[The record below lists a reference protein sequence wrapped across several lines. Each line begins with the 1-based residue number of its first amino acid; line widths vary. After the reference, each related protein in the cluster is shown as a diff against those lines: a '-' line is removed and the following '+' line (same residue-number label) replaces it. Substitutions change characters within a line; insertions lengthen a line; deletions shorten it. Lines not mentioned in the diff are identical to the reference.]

1 MDAIELSLNSETSRH
16 MSRIHDEVKPFMCR
30 LPGCGK
36 TFSQLGNLKTHTA
49 KMHPDVAISDDEL
62 SIRTTPTTAGGE
74 HHHHQQQQ
82 LYGDMSLSTNGS
94 GGARLIPS
102 KEPGVVQVIAHF
114 NPYQRRP
121 IQPQQSEEERLLRK
135 IRAMIH
141 HQQRV
146 RELEDGSE
154 VSDEMDE

>member
-1 MDAIELSLNSETSRH
+1 
-16 MSRIHDEVKPFMCR
+16 
-30 LPGCGK
+30 
-36 TFSQLGNLKTHTA
+36 
-49 KMHPDVAISDDEL
+49 MHPDVTISDDEL
-62 SIRTTPTTAGGE
+62 SVRTTPATAGGE
-74 HHHHQQQQ
+74 HHHHLQQQQ
-82 LYGDMSLSTNGS
+82 HGHGDMSLSVNAGGG

>member
-1 MDAIELSLNSETSRH
+1 
-16 MSRIHDEVKPFMCR
+16 
-30 LPGCGK
+30 
-36 TFSQLGNLKTHTA
+36 
-49 KMHPDVAISDDEL
+49 MHPDVTISDDEL
-62 SIRTTPTTAGGE
+62 SIRTTPGTAGGE
-74 HHHHQQQQ
+74 HYRHLQQHQHGHGH
-82 LYGDMSLSTNGS
+82 GDMSLSASGDS
-94 GGARLIPS
+94 GDGGGARLIPS